1 VSATDLSV
9 VEPQSVQNNVRI
21 CEPCQNFDTCLAMQL
36 QPFHLIKGASRLGS
50 PILGYGSLVSSMP
63 SKISTLFNGTNLAS
77 DASQYV
83 VYPRVV
89 GSYLMAQAINA
100 SIYRIV
106 SEGVVE
112 AVESPLAG
120 IESWIVTASAAQ

>member
-1 VSATDLSV
+1 
-9 VEPQSVQNNVRI
+9 
-21 CEPCQNFDTCLAMQL
+21 
-36 QPFHLIKGASRLGS
+36 
-50 PILGYGSLVSSMP
+50 MP